1 MTTAAGGFGVFIP
14 VIIVIMVIVVG
25 FGFFTVMRRRSVPMS
40 RVQQTTPGVIESAL
54 ILHNWRRYAHTW
66 NDEDPRGIHL
76 TLRFSEDGQTVRR
89 TMDWKSP
96 PVLPKRVRD
105 RIVRRLPM
113 DRSTGVQLPD
123 RDARREADEQA
134 RAGGYRLVLDPEI
147 PVLVHRLDDGSYRW
161 SEDRRR

>member
-1 MTTAAGGFGVFIP
+1 MCI
-14 VIIVIMVIVVG
+14 
-25 FGFFTVMRRRSVPMS
+25 RDS
-40 RVQQTTPGVIESAL
+40 
-54 ILHNWRRYAHTW
+54 
-66 NDEDPRGIHL
+66 
-76 TLRFSEDGQTVRR
+76 GQTVRR